1 MGDLEPQPA
10 LPLLASTV
18 LALEETRERLRLP
31 PASTGLAS
39 LDELAL
45 DGGFRYGEI
54 TSIAGASGMGK
65 TLVWYWIPNP
75 TSFASLEFGSAPIVR
90 L

>member
-1 MGDLEPQPA
+1 MGDLDAQPA
-10 LPLLASTV
+10 PPLLASTL
-18 LALEETRERLRLP
+18 LALEETRHRSQIP

-65 TLVWYWIPNP
+65 TLVCYCIFHP
-75 TSFASLEFGSAPIVR
+75 TYFACLEVGWLGHAPP
-90 L
+90 

>member
-1 MGDLEPQPA
+1 MGDLNSQPA

-18 LALEETRERLRLP
+18 LALEETRVRLRLP

-65 TLVWYWIPNP
+65 TLVWYRIPDP
-75 TSFASLEFGSAPIVR
+75 ASFACLE
-90 L
+90 LE